1 MKSIFTKLSTLF
13 LCGVFALVSCSD
25 FSADLKQLNEEL
37 DALADK
43 SATKTQVAEL
53 EEAIKELKA
62 KLSEQYATIADVEAV
77 ITTIE
82 GVQASLNDAK
92 ANLEA
97 ALDTKADKTTL
108 QTAVSDLTDALT
120 AAKTE
125 IEGKLGD
132 VDSSIESLGQKVAD
146 DLQALTEKVEE
157 DLKAAKEALEG
168 QIGDLENN
176 LGDVEGDVENLQGTV
191 GNIQTSLDKVI
202 EDVDK
207 LDETLSKHSEAFAEY
222 KEEVTGKF
230 EEVSE
235 EITKVSESLSEQL
248 EDLREE
254 MSEKADAELVE
265 NVSGL
270 QEALGGVNETLSTLA
285 STVANKADKT
295 DVAADIQKVE
305 KALASDIAA
314 LEDVVK
320 NWKDNDTK
328 YDDTELRAAVA
339 AATKE
344 YKSLVADL
352 QAQIDALENTI
363 DGIHNELNGIK
374 DELNGMKSELRS
386 VVAVPQT
393 MYNGTKA
400 VKFHRIEGENV
411 LKTYAD
417 VSFHFNPANF
427 DASTASYEIVAEKVE
442 FMTRAINNEP
452 AIEIVGVPVQENGK
466 VTFRLERAEGA
477 GNMFALKATL
487 ADGSVIYSDYIA
499 ILDEATYAV
508 ATATASF
515 PVERIAFELPKL
527 NSITAI
533 VDYVQSLGTVVEDF
547 ETSIEA
553 ISAAVK
559 AVQENDLENVM
570 ANLVDIPGIKKVQT
584 NITATA
590 SYKVQ
595 VETLD
600 AEEIIELLQNAQ
612 TIDEIRAIIN
622 DLLGKANGLGEVG
635 STIVD
640 GLNNAFGN
648 SGLNNLLSQFEN
660 LESIELPS
668 LILSYEQAEAKLNQY
683 EQELAEAKANYES
696 LKAQMDAIVGG
707 LSAEKQAEIATLQA
721 ELDALNAEYETASA
735 LNKVII
741 WGKIE
746 AKELEITAIAG
757 GEYFVVKAKYDLA
770 MGGVATAEYLLQG
783 AKEGLK
789 LADDA
794 VKAAQEKLANLETEI
809 LNKIKNYIFENTEL
823 GQYIKEL
830 ENALAEQG
838 WEAKKAAAKGVA
850 ELGAL
855 DAVIAGLIQNY
866 NAANEAV
873 VAEFANSLFGR
884 FAYLIQTEEAAQAFE
899 AISLTEVYVALKQIP
914 EVIEFVIKYYPSGA
928 DFSSFENWND
938 ITSILSGYIANLIPE
953 MNVEWEIDYLLA
965 TAE

>member
-125 IEGKLGD
+125 IEGKLGQ

-499 ILDEATYAV
+499 ILDEVTYCIV
-508 ATATASF
+508 TAEAS
-515 PVERIAFELPKL
+515 VDVSRLAINLPSL
-527 NSITAI
+527 TSLTSII
-533 VDYVQSLGTVVEDF
+533 EFVQSLGSTAEDF
-547 ETSIEA
+547 QAYIDAITEA
-553 ISAAVK
+553 VTAAQNK
-559 AVQENDLENVM
+559 
-570 ANLVDIPGIKKVQT
+570 DILGAMQALSKVPGFATESKTIKGVGVH
-584 NITATA
+584 
-590 SYKVQ
+590 KVQ

-600 AEEIIELLQNAQ
+600 AETILEDLKNAQ
-612 TIDEIRAIIN
+612 TVTEITNILQT
-622 DLLGKANGLGEVG
+622 LLGKAEGLG
-635 STIVD
+635 STGNAIISGLQNV
-640 GLNNAFGN
+640 LNNSNINDLMSKLEGIE
-648 SGLNNLLSQFEN
+648 SSQ
-660 LESIELPS
+660 LPS
-668 LILSYEQAEAKLNQY
+668 LILD
-683 EQELAEAKANYES
+683 YES
-696 LKAQMDAIVGG
+696 AVKTLQEYNQALEEEKAELEELKSQLSAIVAE
-707 LSAEKQAEIATLQA
+707 LSAEDQAKVEELYAKYLSASSEIEKLWYDGQ
-721 ELDALNAEYETASA
+721 
-735 LNKVII
+735 
-741 WGKIE
+741 
-746 AKELEITAIAG
+746 ITAIAG
-757 GEYFVVKAKYDLA
+757 FD
-770 MGGVATAEYLLQG
+770 YLKVRYALFR
-783 AKEGLK
+783 KE
-789 LADDA
+789 
-794 VKAAQEKLANLETEI
+794 ET
-809 LNKIKNYIFENTEL
+809 IKNSQNAIKIAQALLESLEDEINELEAKVEEYKQNILDAAKDYIENSEV

-838 WEAKKAAAKGVA
+838 WNGKKFVA
-850 ELGAL
+850 ETEATIFAMDAAL
-855 DAVIAGLIQNY
+855 ADLIRNY
-866 NAANEAV
+866 NAANEQV
-873 VAEFANSLFGR
+873 VDEFSESLFGR
-884 FAYLIQTEEAAQAFE
+884 LIFLIQTQEAADAFE
-899 AISLTEVYVALKQIP
+899 ALGLTEVYTAIKQIP
-914 EVIEFVIKYYPSGA
+914 DLLTLIIKYYP
-928 DFSSFENWND
+928 
-938 ITSILSGYIANLIPE
+938 TSVSDLLTIMPE
-953 MNVEWEIDYLLA
+953 VTDVAWETDYLLA
-965 TAE
+965 E